1 MNIVVLS
8 GSPRKGANTDIMV
21 DAFVE
26 TARDGGHTVEVI
38 RVAGKKIAGC
48 LGCKYCFAHEGACVQ
63 KDDMADVLEALKRAD
78 MVVFA
83 SPIYWFDITAQEKAA
98 IDRLY
103 AFGATGF
110 PFTKTALLLDGHSE
124 GVYDAP
130 IGRSDFGRGLLRG
143 LFLRPACH
151 ACPYVTADRPGDL
164 TLGLFHGLPKD
175 FYPEEQKRGVSLL
188 LVNSPK
194 GAHVFDTLPLKRE
207 LRTLDEAVAGNPAL
221 RSVTCIPAE
230 RSAFFEAFVHQPF
243 HQVQHRFL
251 AASRPRVAP
260 AKKAGSKRGLLQR
273 LLRRKEK

>member
-1 MNIVVLS
+1 MRPHRACGHICCRRWPISSSISRSPSSFSASSPAS
-8 GSPRKGANTDIMV
+8 GS
-21 DAFVE
+21 
-26 TARDGGHTVEVI
+26 
-38 RVAGKKIAGC
+38 
-48 LGCKYCFAHEGACVQ
+48 
-63 KDDMADVLEALKRAD
+63 
-78 MVVFA
+78 
-83 SPIYWFDITAQEKAA
+83 
-98 IDRLY
+98 
-103 AFGATGF
+103 
-110 PFTKTALLLDGHSE
+110 
-124 GVYDAP
+124 VYDAP